1 MANYV
6 FIISNIHLPRCANRV
21 NEFVNRGCKVEAYYF
36 DRPLYKHEIKTI
48 KAPLHYLGDLESGGS
63 SYWGRVHQ
71 QYKKVKEVVEK
82 YKNTDTVIYLFG
94 FDMALVYYFCKIKL
108 PYIFEE
114 SDLRHTYFKPSFI
127 GKYLEYLDKRIIK
140 RSLLTVFTSEGFY
153 KYHFGDER
161 LDNIV
166 IVPNRLDPEILKLD
180 RVGDRVR
187 KPYNPES
194 IKIGFVGSIRF
205 KTVYNFVD
213 VFCRSYPKGEF
224 HFYGSPVRDNIEEL
238 KKYKNCF
245 FHGVFSSPRDLP
257 EIYSN
262 IDLVLSTYDTDFE
275 NALYAE
281 PNKMYEAMFFNVP
294 IIVSSGT
301 FVADKVNELGIGYDV
316 NAMKDEEIQ
325 KLIGMLTIDS
335 VNEKKKNM
343 AKIPKE
349 DLVSVNNE
357 LFAKLTEKKA
367 HL

>member
-1 MANYV
+1 MVNYV

-21 NEFVNRGCKVEAYYF
+21 NEFVSRGCKVEAYYF
-36 DRPLYKHEIKTI
+36 DRPLYKHEIKNI
-48 KAPLHYLGDLESGGS
+48 YAPLHYLGDLESGGA
-63 SYWGRVHQ
+63 SYWGRIYQ
-71 QYKKVKEVVEK
+71 QYKKVKEVVKK

-94 FDMALVYYFCKIKL
+94 FDMALVYYFSKIKL

-127 GKYLEYLDKRIIK
+127 AKYLERLDKKIIK
-140 RSLLTVFTSEGFY
+140 KALLTVFTSEGFY
-153 KYHFGDER
+153 KYHFGSEK
-161 LDNIV
+161 LDNV
-166 IVPNRLDPEILKLD
+166 VVVPNRLDPEILKQD
-180 RVGDRVR
+180 NVRERVR
-187 KPYNPES
+187 KPFNPGK

-213 VFCRSYPKGEF
+213 VFCRTYPQCEF
-224 HFYGSPVRDNIEEL
+224 HFYGSPVRDNIEDL
-238 KKYKNCF
+238 KKYNNCH

-281 PNKMYEAMFFNVP
+281 PNKMYEAMFFDVP

-316 NAMKDEEIQ
+316 NAMKDDEVL
-325 KLIGMLTIDS
+325 KLIETLTVDC
-335 VNEKKKNM
+335 VNEKVKNIER
-343 AKIPKE
+343 IPKE
-349 DLVSVNNE
+349 NLVSVNDE
-357 LFAKLTEKKA
+357 LFAKLEEKKTQ
-367 HL
+367 L